1 MRLRGEKLRGGER
14 ARIEVLRTDVYPQA
28 RELLAKLGR
37 ASLRRVR
44 QEQVPLVAYILNIY
58 NWERMETVSLPE
70 FEGFD
75 WDEGNVRKNWESHRV
90 MQQEAEQVFFNRP
103 LIVADDVK
111 HSEADRRYY
120 VLGQT
125 DEDRAL
131 FVAFTVREERIRV
144 ISARDMSRRERK
156 VYQG

>member
-1 MRLRGEKLRGGER
+1 MSSRAESLLFPFLMRATSNMLPTG
-14 ARIEVLRTDVYPQA
+14 RIELKAGQGGVDD
-28 RELLAKLGR
+28 
-37 ASLRRVR
+37 
-44 QEQVPLVAYILNIY
+44 PLDAYILNIY
-58 NWERMETVSLPE
+58 SWECMETVSLPE

-75 WDEGNVRKNWESHRV
+75 WDEGNARKTWESHRV
-90 MQQEAEQVFFNRP
+90 TQQEAEQVFFNRP

-111 HSEADRRYY
+111 HSETERRYY

-131 FVAFTVREERIRV
+131 FAAFAVSEERIRV
-144 ISARDMSRRERK
+144 ISARDMNRRERK